1 MNYHMGKVYAVKL
14 LVVDGNALG
23 GNTIM
28 EHRAISPIRESVGLT
43 FIGALTLTLFFIAE
57 VVLAQDV
64 PGRGAFTCAS

>member
-1 MNYHMGKVYAVKL
+1 MGNVYAVKL

-28 EHRAISPIRESVGLT
+28 EHRAISSIREIVGLT
-43 FIGALTLTLFFIAE
+43 FIGALTLFFIAE

-64 PGRGAFTCAS
+64 PRRGLCTCAS